1 MQEKNVWRLN
11 GFLGILISLIL
22 ILFSVALILME
33 NYILFSIDLI
43 VALIV
48 LSGITVVNPNQAVV
62 VIFFGKYLGVI
73 KESGLYL
80 TVPLTLRVKVSL
92 RVRNFNSA
100 KLKVNDISG
109 NPVEIA
115 AVVVFKVVDAAKAI
129 FDVDDYEKFVEI
141 QSETALRHVATKY
154 PYDSFDEGN
163 LISLR
168 ANTDEVT
175 SELTK
180 ELQTRL
186 DIAGVQVLEARL
198 THLAYSMEIASAMLQ
213 RQQASAILAAR
224 KIIVEGAVSMAQLA
238 LTQLES
244 EGIKFDEERK
254 MQIIN
259 NLLVTIVSDRSA
271 QPVINT
277 GTIY

>member
-1 MQEKNVWRLN
+1 MQERNVWRIN

-22 ILFSVALILME
+22 ILLSVALIFTE

-43 VALIV
+43 VALIF

-109 NPVEIA
+109 NPIEIA

-163 LISLR
+163 FISLR

>member
-33 NYILFSIDLI
+33 NYILFSINLI